1 MKKTTAM
8 RYKKHLRL
16 FIGLLA
22 IGSLSTLESCR
33 DTQLQLDPQVNT
45 ANARLSADF
54 MFYVL
59 TDNNQ
64 LLKLSTQNPSANMGT
79 ITVTGVLN
87 NERLTA
93 IDFRPATG
101 QLYAVSNGSRLY
113 MINLTN
119 GVATALGTGPFSPA
133 VNGDV
138 VGFDFNPTVDRIRL
152 VTNRGQNLR
161 LNPETGGLAAI
172 DGNINGVP
180 NVALSGAAYT
190 NNRSGATTTTLYDID
205 PITDKLYRQDPP
217 NNGTLVEV
225 GMLGIDIA
233 GTGSFDIAPNGD
245 AVAALISNNT
255 QGFYQL
261 NLSTGRAEYL
271 GGLPSGMSIVGLAI
285 PTEPVAYSA
294 DGMNN
299 LWIFNPMSPS
309 PVAKPI
315 AGMQPGETIYGL
327 DFRPANGQLYALG
340 STSRLYTINL
350 GTGAAT
356 AIGSGPFSPAL
367 SGTDIGFDFN
377 PTVDRIRVV
386 TNSGQDLRLNPN
398 DGTVAAVDVAL
409 NPGSPVVT
417 AAAYTNNFAGATTT
431 TLYDI
436 DIRTANATLVI
447 QNPPN
452 NGTLVPVGGLGFSAE
467 GGNGFDIG
475 GTSNMGYALLR
486 SGGTTTVYSIN
497 LGSGAASAMATI
509 PGNPTVRGFALG
521 LGF

>member
-1 MKKTTAM
+1 MKNSMFM
-8 RYKKHLRL
+8 RYKQQFRIL
-16 FIGLLA
+16 IGLLA
-22 IGSLSTLESCR
+22 LGSLMTLESCR
-33 DTQLQLDPQVNT
+33 DAQIQLDPQVNT
-45 ANARLSADF
+45 ANARLSTDF
-54 MFYVL
+54 MFYAL

-64 LLKLSTQNPSANMGT
+64 LLKLSTQNPSTSMGT
-79 ITVTGVLN
+79 ITITGIQN
-87 NERLTA
+87 NERLVG

-101 QLYAVSNGSRLY
+101 QLYAVSNGSRIY
-113 MINLTN
+113 MINLAN
-119 GVATALGTGPFSPA
+119 GMATALGSGPFSPA
-133 VNGDV
+133 LSGDV

-152 VTNRGQNLR
+152 ITNRGQNLR
-161 LNPETGGLAAI
+161 LHPETGGLAAL
-172 DGNINGVP
+172 DGNINGVAG
-180 NVALSGAAYT
+180 VALSGAAYT

-255 QGFYQL
+255 QGFYQI
-261 NLSTGRAEYL
+261 NLSSGRAEWI
-271 GGLPSGMSIVGLAI
+271 GGLPGVSIVGLAI
-285 PTEPVAYSA
+285 PTDPVAYTA

-299 LWIFNPMSPS
+299 LWIFNPMAPA
-309 PVAKPI
+309 PVAKSI
-315 AGMQPGETIYGL
+315 TGMQPGETIFGL

-356 AIGSGPFSPAL
+356 ALGGGPFSPAL

-398 DGTVAAVDVAL
+398 DGTVAAVDGIL

-417 AAAYTNNFAGATTT
+417 AAAYTNNFAGSTAT
-431 TLYDI
+431 TLYNI
-436 DIRTANATLVI
+436 DIRTASAMLVI

-452 NGTLVPVGGLGFSAE
+452 NGTLAPVGGLGFSAE

-486 SGGTTTVYSIN
+486 SNGSTMVYSIN
-497 LGSGAASAMATI
+497 LGSGAATPVSSI